1 MVIDMADHVQLTL
14 QQQEAISELERNL
27 QIIACAGSGKTEVI
41 SRRIANI
48 LQKKENV
55 QPENVVAFTFTEK
68 AAESLKYRIESALGM
83 QVPGMYIGTIHGFC
97 KHLLSKYAE
106 CFADFKILDT
116 VKNHLFISRYAD
128 KCGMS
133 ALELKPCLLNNDLYL
148 QCIDK
153 LIDDY
158 DNREQWTELQRDV
171 LEQYIGC
178 LYDHQY
184 IDFSLLLF
192 EALRQIRENA
202 AVQNYLRT
210 IQYLVVD
217 EYQDVNDLQE
227 KLIQLIAGF
236 GANVCV
242 VGDDDQTI
250 YQFRGSN
257 ADNMISFPERYA
269 DVHQV
274 RLEDNFRCQASVVD
288 VAANVIHH
296 NKRRLIKEMISG
308 AERADSIVQAQGYPN
323 QEAEFA
329 AIADRISALHSS
341 GVPYKEIA
349 VLVRKGK
356 YVPVIANALAAHG
369 IPYTADSADAFFVG
383 DYFTRFVETLR
394 ILDSIDKSALYE
406 QWKDIAEGT
415 QFSLGFKFLRSC
427 TRGGNLR
434 FSEILRTFCEKIDFL
449 NDSAPDLH
457 RRQED
462 LDGTCTILN
471 DYDEIYGDWQLTA
484 RISGMLRFLGEQ
496 ARQEY
501 RYHNFR
507 ESAPDTDA
515 VQLMTV
521 HKSKG
526 LEFHSVFLPR
536 LNRREFPVSG
546 MGGKKYYHVLGG
558 VFEENKAKYDSDIED
573 ERKLF
578 YVAVTRA
585 ERNLFLSYTFENQP
599 VSEFVSNAAESSAL
613 RINRSDLQYQP
624 PKASS
629 GDETENQ
636 PVSDELRQQ
645 WEQER
650 AARAEYWETVRYAR
664 EALYNEYFVAN
675 HYCKGIILE
684 FSDICKQGP
693 EAILAKAQEWGLM

>member
-1 MVIDMADHVQLTL
+1 MKLTIAQQTAVDHIDGH
-14 QQQEAISELERNL
+14 L
-27 QIIACAGSGKTEVI
+27 QIVACAGSGKTEVI

-48 LQKKENV
+48 LQKKPGIM
-55 QPENVVAFTFTEK
+55 PENIVAFTFTEK
-68 AAESLKYRIESALGM
+68 AAVSLKKRIETALGD

-97 KHLLSKYAE
+97 KHLLSQYAE
-106 CFADFKILDT
+106 RFADFKILDT
-116 VKNHLFISRYAD
+116 VKSHLFVSRYAD

-133 ALELKPCLLNNDLYL
+133 ALELKPCLLNNGLFL

-158 DNREQWTELQRDV
+158 DNRECWTDLQRMV
-171 LEQYIGC
+171 LEQYITC

-202 AVQNYLRT
+202 AVQSYLRT
-210 IQYLVVD
+210 IRYLVVD

-227 KLIQLIAGF
+227 KLIQAISDM

-257 ADNMISFPERYA
+257 AENMISFPERY
-269 DVHQV
+269 DNVHQV
-274 RLEDNFRCQASVVD
+274 RLEENFRCQASIVD
-288 VAANVIHH
+288 VAANVICH
-296 NKRRLIKEMISG
+296 NKRRLEKKMTSG
-308 AERADSIVQAQGYPN
+308 ANQTDSVVQANGYPDP
-323 QEAEFA
+323 ETELA
-329 AIADRISALHSS
+329 AIADKIAVLHSN

-356 YVPVIANALAAHG
+356 HVPAIASALAVKG
-369 IPYTADSADAFFVG
+369 IPYIADSAEDFFTG
-383 DYFTRFVETLR
+383 SYFIRFVETLR
-394 ILDSIDKSALYE
+394 ILDSLDKSALYE
-406 QWKDIAEGT
+406 QWKDIAEGP
-415 QFSLGFKFLRSC
+415 QFNLGFKFLRSC
-427 TRGGNLR
+427 TRGGILR
-434 FSEILRTFCEKIDFL
+434 FSDILRAFCEKIDFL
-449 NDSAPDLH
+449 NDEAPDLYN
-457 RRQED
+457 RRED
-462 LDGTCTILN
+462 MEGICMILD

-484 RISGMLRFLGEQ
+484 RISGMLRFLAEQ

-501 RYHNFR
+501 KYHNFR
-507 ESAPDTDA
+507 ESAPEDDA

-536 LNRREFPVSG
+536 LNKREFPVSG
-546 MGGKKYYHVLGG
+546 IGGKKYYHVLGG

-585 ERNLFLSYTFENQP
+585 ERNLFLSYTLESQS
-599 VSEFVSNAAESSAL
+599 VSEFVSNAAESAAL
-613 RINRSDLQYQP
+613 QMDRRDLQYQP
-624 PKASS
+624 SKES
-629 GDETENQ
+629 GSTETSKEK
-636 PVSDELRQQ
+636 VSDEQRQQ

-650 AARAEYWETVRYAR
+650 AEKAEYWELVKYAR
-664 EALYNEYFVAN
+664 AALYNEYFVAN
-675 HYCKGIILE
+675 HYCKGILLE
-684 FSDICKQGP
+684 YSAICKQGP
-693 EAILAKAQEWGLM
+693 DAILAKAREMGVI

>member
-1 MVIDMADHVQLTL
+1 MKLTIAQQTAVDHIDGH
-14 QQQEAISELERNL
+14 L
-27 QIIACAGSGKTEVI
+27 QIVACAGSGKTEVI

-48 LQKKENV
+48 LQKKPGIM
-55 QPENVVAFTFTEK
+55 PENIVAFTFTEK
-68 AAESLKYRIESALGM
+68 AAVSLKKRIETALGD

-97 KHLLSKYAE
+97 KHLLSQYAE
-106 CFADFKILDT
+106 RFADFKILDT
-116 VKNHLFISRYAD
+116 VKSHLFVSRYAD

-133 ALELKPCLLNNDLYL
+133 ALELKPCLLNNGLFL

-158 DNREQWTELQRDV
+158 DNRECWTDLQRMV
-171 LEQYIGC
+171 LEQYITC

-202 AVQNYLRT
+202 AVQSYLRT
-210 IQYLVVD
+210 IRYLVVD

-227 KLIQLIAGF
+227 KLIQAISDM

-257 ADNMISFPERYA
+257 AENMISFPERY
-269 DVHQV
+269 DNVHQV
-274 RLEDNFRCQASVVD
+274 RLEENFRCQASIVD
-288 VAANVIHH
+288 VAANVICH
-296 NKRRLIKEMISG
+296 NKRRLEKKMTSG
-308 AERADSIVQAQGYPN
+308 ANQTDSVVQANGYPDP
-323 QEAEFA
+323 ETELA
-329 AIADRISALHSS
+329 AIADKIAVLHSN

-356 YVPVIANALAAHG
+356 HVPAIASALAVKG
-369 IPYTADSADAFFVG
+369 IPYIADSAEDFFTG
-383 DYFTRFVETLR
+383 SYFIRFVETLR
-394 ILDSIDKSALYE
+394 ILDSLDKSALYE
-406 QWKDIAEGT
+406 QWKDIAEGP
-415 QFSLGFKFLRSC
+415 QFNLGFKFLRSC
-427 TRGGNLR
+427 TRGGILR
-434 FSEILRTFCEKIDFL
+434 FSDILRAFCEKIDFL
-449 NDSAPDLH
+449 NDEAPDLYN
-457 RRQED
+457 RRED
-462 LDGTCTILN
+462 MEGICMILD
-471 DYDEIYGDWQLTA
+471 DYDEVYGDWQLTA
-484 RISGMLRFLGEQ
+484 RISGMLRFLAEQ

-501 RYHNFR
+501 KYHNFR
-507 ESAPDTDA
+507 ESAPEDDA

-536 LNRREFPVSG
+536 LNKREFPVSG
-546 MGGKKYYHVLGG
+546 IGGKKYYHVLGG

-585 ERNLFLSYTFENQP
+585 ERNLFLSYTLESQS
-599 VSEFVSNAAESSAL
+599 VSEFVSNAAESAAL
-613 RINRSDLQYQP
+613 QMDRRDLQYQP
-624 PKASS
+624 SKES
-629 GDETENQ
+629 GSTETSKEK
-636 PVSDELRQQ
+636 VSDEQRQQ

-650 AARAEYWETVRYAR
+650 AEKAEYWELVKYAR
-664 EALYNEYFVAN
+664 AALYNEYFVAN
-675 HYCKGIILE
+675 HYCKGILLE
-684 FSDICKQGP
+684 YSAICKQGP
-693 EAILAKAQEWGLM
+693 DAILAKAREMGVI

>member
-1 MVIDMADHVQLTL
+1 MKLTIAQQTAVDHIDGH
-14 QQQEAISELERNL
+14 L
-27 QIIACAGSGKTEVI
+27 QIVACAGSGKTEVI

-48 LQKKENV
+48 LQKKPGIM
-55 QPENVVAFTFTEK
+55 PENIVAFTFTEK
-68 AAESLKYRIESALGM
+68 AAVSLKKRIETALGD

-97 KHLLSKYAE
+97 KHLLSQYAE
-106 CFADFKILDT
+106 RFADFKILDT
-116 VKNHLFISRYAD
+116 VKSHLFVSRYAD

-133 ALELKPCLLNNDLYL
+133 ALELKPCLLNNGLFL

-158 DNREQWTELQRDV
+158 DNRECWTDLQRMV
-171 LEQYIGC
+171 LEQYITC

-202 AVQNYLRT
+202 AVQSYLRT
-210 IQYLVVD
+210 IRYLVVD

-227 KLIQLIAGF
+227 KLIQAISDM

-257 ADNMISFPERYA
+257 AENMISFPERY
-269 DVHQV
+269 DNVHQV
-274 RLEDNFRCQASVVD
+274 RLEENFRCQASIVD
-288 VAANVIHH
+288 VAANVICH
-296 NKRRLIKEMISG
+296 NKRRLEKKMTSG
-308 AERADSIVQAQGYPN
+308 ANQTDSVVQANGYPDP
-323 QEAEFA
+323 ETELA
-329 AIADRISALHSS
+329 AIADKIAVLHSN

-356 YVPVIANALAAHG
+356 HVPAIASALAVKG
-369 IPYTADSADAFFVG
+369 IPYIADSAEDFFTG
-383 DYFTRFVETLR
+383 SYFIRFVETLR
-394 ILDSIDKSALYE
+394 ILDSLDKAALYE
-406 QWKDIAEGT
+406 QWKDIAEGP
-415 QFSLGFKFLRSC
+415 QFNLGFKFLRSC
-427 TRGGNLR
+427 TRGGILR
-434 FSEILRTFCEKIDFL
+434 FSDILRAFCEKIDFL
-449 NDSAPDLH
+449 NDEAPDLYN
-457 RRQED
+457 RRED
-462 LDGTCTILN
+462 MEGICMILD

-484 RISGMLRFLGEQ
+484 RISGMLRFLAEQ

-501 RYHNFR
+501 KYHNFR
-507 ESAPDTDA
+507 ESAPEDDA
-515 VQLMTV
+515 VQLMSV

-536 LNRREFPVSG
+536 LNKREFPVSG
-546 MGGKKYYHVLGG
+546 IGGKKYYHVLGG

-585 ERNLFLSYTFENQP
+585 ERNLFLSYTLESQS
-599 VSEFVSNAAESSAL
+599 VSEFVSNAAESAAL
-613 RINRSDLQYQP
+613 QMDRRDLQYQP
-624 PKASS
+624 SKES
-629 GDETENQ
+629 GSTETSKEK
-636 PVSDELRQQ
+636 VSDEQRQQ

-650 AARAEYWETVRYAR
+650 AEKAEYWELVKYAR
-664 EALYNEYFVAN
+664 AALYNEYFVAN
-675 HYCKGIILE
+675 HYCKGILLE
-684 FSDICKQGP
+684 YSAICKQGP
-693 EAILAKAQEWGLM
+693 DAILAKAREMGVI

>member
-1 MVIDMADHVQLTL
+1 MAEHVRLTL
-14 QQQEAISELERNL
+14 QQQEAIAELERNL

-48 LQKKENV
+48 LQKKAHV
-55 QPENVVAFTFTEK
+55 QPENIVAFTFTEK
-68 AAESLKYRIESALGM
+68 AAESLKSRIESALGM
-83 QVPGMYIGTIHGFC
+83 QVPGMYIGTIHGFG

-106 CFADFKILDT
+106 RFADFKILDT
-116 VKNHLFISRYAD
+116 VMNHLFVSRYAE
-128 KCGMS
+128 KCGMG
-133 ALELKPCLLNNDLYL
+133 ALELKPCMLNNSLYL

-158 DNREQWTELQRDV
+158 DNRDQWTDLQRNV

-192 EALRQIRENA
+192 EALRQIRENTS
-202 AVQNYLRT
+202 VQNYLRT
-210 IQYLVVD
+210 IRYLVVD

-227 KLIQLIAGF
+227 KLIQAIAEF

-257 ADNMISFPERYA
+257 AENMISFPERYA

-274 RLEDNFRCQASVVD
+274 RLEENFRCQASVVD
-288 VAANVIHH
+288 VAASVILH
-296 NKRRLIKEMISG
+296 NKRRLIKKMTSG
-308 AERADSIVQAQGYPN
+308 AERADSIAQAQGYPD
-323 QEAEFA
+323 QEAEFM
-329 AIADRISALHSS
+329 AIAEKISELHSA
-341 GVPYKEIA
+341 GVSYKEIA

-356 YVPVIANALAAHG
+356 HVPVIANALAAEG
-369 IPYTADSADAFFVG
+369 IPYTADSADAFFAG
-383 DYFTRFVETLR
+383 EYFTRFVETLR
-394 ILDSIDKSALYE
+394 ILESIDKSALYE

-415 QFSLGFKFLRSC
+415 QFSLGFKYLRSC

-434 FSEILRTFCEKIDFL
+434 FSEILRVFCERIDFL
-449 NDSAPDLH
+449 NESAPDLH
-457 RRQED
+457 NRRED
-462 LDGTCTILN
+462 LEGICTILN

-507 ESAPDTDA
+507 ERAPDADA

-558 VFEENKAKYDSDIED
+558 VFEKNKAKYDSDIED

-585 ERNLFLSYTFENQP
+585 ERNLFLSYTLENQP
-599 VSEFVSNAAESSAL
+599 VSEFVSNAAESAAL
-613 RINRSDLQYQP
+613 QINRSDLLYQP

-629 GDETENQ
+629 SAEA
-636 PVSDELRQQ
+636 SDEPVCDEPRQQ

-684 FSDICKQGP
+684 YSDICKQGP
-693 EAILAKAQEWGLM
+693 EAILAKAQEWGLI

>member
-1 MVIDMADHVQLTL
+1 MKLTIAQQTAVDHIDGH
-14 QQQEAISELERNL
+14 L
-27 QIIACAGSGKTEVI
+27 QIVACAGSGKTEVI

-48 LQKKENV
+48 LQKKPGIM
-55 QPENVVAFTFTEK
+55 PENIVAFTFTEK
-68 AAESLKYRIESALGM
+68 AAVSLKKRIETALGD

-97 KHLLSKYAE
+97 KHLLSQYAE
-106 CFADFKILDT
+106 RFADFKILDT
-116 VKNHLFISRYAD
+116 VKSHLFVSRYAD

-133 ALELKPCLLNNDLYL
+133 ALELKPCLLNNGLFL

-158 DNREQWTELQRDV
+158 DNRECWTDLQRMV
-171 LEQYIGC
+171 LEQYITC

-202 AVQNYLRT
+202 AVQSYLRT
-210 IQYLVVD
+210 IRYLVVD

-227 KLIQLIAGF
+227 KLIQAISDM

-257 ADNMISFPERYA
+257 AENMISFPERY
-269 DVHQV
+269 DNVHQV
-274 RLEDNFRCQASVVD
+274 RLEENFRCQASIVD
-288 VAANVIHH
+288 VAANVICH
-296 NKRRLIKEMISG
+296 NKRRLEKKMTSG
-308 AERADSIVQAQGYPN
+308 ANQTDSVVQANGYPDP
-323 QEAEFA
+323 ETELA
-329 AIADRISALHSS
+329 AIADKIAVLHSN

-356 YVPVIANALAAHG
+356 HVPAIASALAVKG
-369 IPYTADSADAFFVG
+369 IPYIADSAEDFFTG
-383 DYFTRFVETLR
+383 SYFIRFVETLR
-394 ILDSIDKSALYE
+394 ILDSLDKSALYE
-406 QWKDIAEGT
+406 QWKDIAEGP
-415 QFSLGFKFLRSC
+415 QFNLGFKFLRSC
-427 TRGGNLR
+427 TRGGILR
-434 FSEILRTFCEKIDFL
+434 FSDILRAFCEKIDFL
-449 NDSAPDLH
+449 NDEAPDLYN
-457 RRQED
+457 RRED
-462 LDGTCTILN
+462 MEGICMILD

-484 RISGMLRFLGEQ
+484 RISGMLRFLAEQ

-501 RYHNFR
+501 KYHNFR
-507 ESAPDTDA
+507 ESAPEDDA

-536 LNRREFPVSG
+536 LNKREFPVSG
-546 MGGKKYYHVLGG
+546 IGGKKYYHVLGG

-585 ERNLFLSYTFENQP
+585 ERNLFLSYTLESQS
-599 VSEFVSNAAESSAL
+599 VSEFVSNAAESAAL
-613 RINRSDLQYQP
+613 QMDRRDLQYQP
-624 PKASS
+624 ATES
-629 GDETENQ
+629 GSTETSKEK
-636 PVSDELRQQ
+636 VSDEQRQQ

-650 AARAEYWETVRYAR
+650 AEKAEYWELVKYAR
-664 EALYNEYFVAN
+664 AALYNEYFVAN
-675 HYCKGIILE
+675 HYCKGILLE
-684 FSDICKQGP
+684 YSAICKQGP
-693 EAILAKAQEWGLM
+693 DAILAKAREMGVI